1 MSRRWGMLELQGKF
15 LGCAKKII
23 HVYLLQMI
31 FNADEAHNI
40 VKEVGV
46 NSWPVFQR
54 NTLSCSIVKREAL
67 INHP

>member
-1 MSRRWGMLELQGKF
+1 MLELQGKF

-23 HVYLLQMI
+23 DVYLLQMI

-46 NSWPVFQR
+46 SSQLMLQR
-54 NTLSCSIVKREAL
+54 NTLSCSIVKRETL
-67 INHP
+67 MNCP

>member
-1 MSRRWGMLELQGKF
+1 MGYVRTAGKVSRVCQ
-15 LGCAKKII
+15 KII